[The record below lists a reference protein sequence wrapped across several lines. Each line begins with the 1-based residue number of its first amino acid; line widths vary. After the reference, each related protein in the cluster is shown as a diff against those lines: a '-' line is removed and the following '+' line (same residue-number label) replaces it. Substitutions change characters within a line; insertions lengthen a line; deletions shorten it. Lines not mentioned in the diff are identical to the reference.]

1 MFIAKIMIM
10 IIMMIIFKHGA
21 GYCNHAVVVTMS
33 EEETT
38 QGHYDDETDNE
49 Y

>member
-1 MFIAKIMIM
+1 MVIAKIMIM

-38 QGHYDDETDNE
+38 QDHYDDGTYYD